1 MGSVTSARLI
11 SLLSSET
18 RGTTDTAH
26 ADTAQMYR
34 NEAEVGKA
42 LRESGLAREDIFIT
56 TKFSGLGGLDIET
69 SIANSLKNVRASLL
83 APALGP
89 PG

>member
-1 MGSVTSARLI
+1 
-11 SLLSSET
+11 
-18 RGTTDTAH
+18 
-26 ADTAQMYR
+26 MYR